1 MIFAMNFSISI
12 NAELAESS
20 LIVLD
25 VNEKSNKRALKAFAA
40 ILDAEAGKK
49 GTMQSRRRFWIT
61 QWIEKLIASK
71 IDLKN

>member
-1 MIFAMNFSISI
+1 MIFAMNFLISI

>member
-1 MIFAMNFSISI
+1 MIFAMNFLISI

-49 GTMQSRRRFWIT
+49 GTMQSRRLFWIT